1 MPCIIIRTNVEIPS
15 DRAKEL
21 KTALAVSWE
30 KVPTKR
36 ERWLMIVME
45 DKQQMFFSGRD
56 TPAAFVNFKIHGD
69 YDIGR
74 PGSQSLRPRAGLSE
88 LQQTITIESEWINM
102 EYKYKWYIPDAY
114 LHSRGTGYFTS
125 HEGCAFINET
135 DRDAHVRFTFY
146 FQDREPMTGYTSVV
160 PARRTKH
167 ARFDLM
173 ENDKGE
179 PVPMNVGYA
188 VVVESDMDMPVQF
201 SHCDTS
207 QPELTFTTTMVPH
220 ITLDRED

>member
-1 MPCIIIRTNVEIPS
+1 
-15 DRAKEL
+15 
-21 KTALAVSWE
+21 
-30 KVPTKR
+30 
-36 ERWLMIVME
+36 
-45 DKQQMFFSGRD
+45 
-56 TPAAFVNFKIHGD
+56 
-69 YDIGR
+69 
-74 PGSQSLRPRAGLSE
+74 
-88 LQQTITIESEWINM
+88 M

-135 DRDAHVRFTFY
+135 GRDAHVRFTFY

-201 SHCDTS
+201 SH
-207 QPELTFTTTMVPH
+207 
-220 ITLDRED
+220 

>member
-1 MPCIIIRTNVEIPS
+1 
-15 DRAKEL
+15 
-21 KTALAVSWE
+21 
-30 KVPTKR
+30 
-36 ERWLMIVME
+36 
-45 DKQQMFFSGRD
+45 
-56 TPAAFVNFKIHGD
+56 
-69 YDIGR
+69 
-74 PGSQSLRPRAGLSE
+74 
-88 LQQTITIESEWINM
+88 M

-135 DRDAHVRFTFY
+135 
-146 FQDREPMTGYTSVV
+146 
-160 PARRTKH
+160 
-167 ARFDLM
+167 DLM

>member
-1 MPCIIIRTNVEIPS
+1 
-15 DRAKEL
+15 
-21 KTALAVSWE
+21 
-30 KVPTKR
+30 
-36 ERWLMIVME
+36 
-45 DKQQMFFSGRD
+45 
-56 TPAAFVNFKIHGD
+56 
-69 YDIGR
+69 
-74 PGSQSLRPRAGLSE
+74 
-88 LQQTITIESEWINM
+88 M
-102 EYKYKWYIPDAY
+102 EYKYQWYIPDAY

-188 VVVESDMDMPVQF
+188 VVVESDMDNWDPVDDERMMMALYYSEQVHPYPRYKNDLEKF
-201 SHCDTS
+201 KTDWAGQTYDPAAVLCFP
-207 QPELTFTTTMVPH
+207 PEDVEEIEVMCEEIIPP
-220 ITLDRED
+220 DPPEPPARPRKKKKKARRRK

>member
-1 MPCIIIRTNVEIPS
+1 
-15 DRAKEL
+15 
-21 KTALAVSWE
+21 
-30 KVPTKR
+30 
-36 ERWLMIVME
+36 
-45 DKQQMFFSGRD
+45 
-56 TPAAFVNFKIHGD
+56 
-69 YDIGR
+69 
-74 PGSQSLRPRAGLSE
+74 
-88 LQQTITIESEWINM
+88 M

-220 ITLDRED
+220 ITDRDAHVRFTFYFQDREPMTGYTSVVPARRTKHARFDLMENDKGEPVPMNVGYAVVVESDMDMPVQFSHCDTSQPELTFTTTMVPHITLDRED

>member
-1 MPCIIIRTNVEIPS
+1 
-15 DRAKEL
+15 
-21 KTALAVSWE
+21 
-30 KVPTKR
+30 
-36 ERWLMIVME
+36 
-45 DKQQMFFSGRD
+45 
-56 TPAAFVNFKIHGD
+56 
-69 YDIGR
+69 
-74 PGSQSLRPRAGLSE
+74 
-88 LQQTITIESEWINM
+88 M

-207 QPELTFTTTMVPH
+207 QPELTLPPPWSPTSPWTGRTNPQNTEEAHRPPAGALLLCMLL
-220 ITLDRED
+220 IEEGRADILIIRLR

>member
-1 MPCIIIRTNVEIPS
+1 
-15 DRAKEL
+15 
-21 KTALAVSWE
+21 
-30 KVPTKR
+30 
-36 ERWLMIVME
+36 
-45 DKQQMFFSGRD
+45 
-56 TPAAFVNFKIHGD
+56 
-69 YDIGR
+69 
-74 PGSQSLRPRAGLSE
+74 
-88 LQQTITIESEWINM
+88 M

-125 HEGCAFINET
+125 PISYVLSFLFAWLINET
-135 DRDAHVRFTFY
+135 GRDAHVRFTFY

>member
-1 MPCIIIRTNVEIPS
+1 
-15 DRAKEL
+15 
-21 KTALAVSWE
+21 
-30 KVPTKR
+30 
-36 ERWLMIVME
+36 
-45 DKQQMFFSGRD
+45 
-56 TPAAFVNFKIHGD
+56 
-69 YDIGR
+69 
-74 PGSQSLRPRAGLSE
+74 
-88 LQQTITIESEWINM
+88 M

-179 PVPMNVGYA
+179 PVPMNVG
-188 VVVESDMDMPVQF
+188 MPWLWRATWICRYSSATVTPP
-201 SHCDTS
+201 SLS
-207 QPELTFTTTMVPH
+207 
-220 ITLDRED
+220 

>member
-1 MPCIIIRTNVEIPS
+1 
-15 DRAKEL
+15 
-21 KTALAVSWE
+21 
-30 KVPTKR
+30 
-36 ERWLMIVME
+36 
-45 DKQQMFFSGRD
+45 
-56 TPAAFVNFKIHGD
+56 
-69 YDIGR
+69 
-74 PGSQSLRPRAGLSE
+74 
-88 LQQTITIESEWINM
+88 M
-102 EYKYKWYIPDAY
+102 EYKYKWYISDAY

-125 HEGCAFINET
+125 HQGCAFINET
-135 DRDAHVRFTFY
+135 GRDAHVRFTFY

-167 ARFDLM
+167 PRFDLM

-207 QPELTFTTTMVPH
+207 QPELTFTTTMVPPH
-220 ITLDRED
+220 HPGPGGLTPKIHRRSAPAAGWCASSMHAF

>member
-1 MPCIIIRTNVEIPS
+1 M
-15 DRAKEL
+15 
-21 KTALAVSWE
+21 
-30 KVPTKR
+30 
-36 ERWLMIVME
+36 
-45 DKQQMFFSGRD
+45 G
-56 TPAAFVNFKIHGD
+56 
-69 YDIGR
+69 
-74 PGSQSLRPRAGLSE
+74 
-88 LQQTITIESEWINM
+88 
-102 EYKYKWYIPDAY
+102 YKYKWYIPDAY

-207 QPELTFTTTMVPH
+207 QPELTFTTTMFPH
-220 ITLDRED
+220 ITLEREY

>member
-1 MPCIIIRTNVEIPS
+1 
-15 DRAKEL
+15 
-21 KTALAVSWE
+21 
-30 KVPTKR
+30 
-36 ERWLMIVME
+36 
-45 DKQQMFFSGRD
+45 
-56 TPAAFVNFKIHGD
+56 
-69 YDIGR
+69 
-74 PGSQSLRPRAGLSE
+74 
-88 LQQTITIESEWINM
+88 M

-125 HEGCAFINET
+125 HEGCAFINE
-135 DRDAHVRFTFY
+135 
-146 FQDREPMTGYTSVV
+146 
-160 PARRTKH
+160 TKH

>member
-1 MPCIIIRTNVEIPS
+1 
-15 DRAKEL
+15 
-21 KTALAVSWE
+21 
-30 KVPTKR
+30 
-36 ERWLMIVME
+36 
-45 DKQQMFFSGRD
+45 
-56 TPAAFVNFKIHGD
+56 
-69 YDIGR
+69 
-74 PGSQSLRPRAGLSE
+74 
-88 LQQTITIESEWINM
+88 M

-207 QPELTFTTTMVPH
+207 QPELQRLFQIGHGKPVRPQRFKFLGHAHSPMAIGVR
-220 ITLDRED
+220 LDHTAHLSVFVRRPAHRVKIMSQSVKIDLRPGPT

>member
-1 MPCIIIRTNVEIPS
+1 
-15 DRAKEL
+15 
-21 KTALAVSWE
+21 
-30 KVPTKR
+30 
-36 ERWLMIVME
+36 
-45 DKQQMFFSGRD
+45 
-56 TPAAFVNFKIHGD
+56 
-69 YDIGR
+69 
-74 PGSQSLRPRAGLSE
+74 
-88 LQQTITIESEWINM
+88 M

-114 LHSRGTGYFTS
+114 LHSRATGYF
-125 HEGCAFINET
+125 
-135 DRDAHVRFTFY
+135 
-146 FQDREPMTGYTSVV
+146 
-160 PARRTKH
+160 TKH

>member
-1 MPCIIIRTNVEIPS
+1 
-15 DRAKEL
+15 
-21 KTALAVSWE
+21 
-30 KVPTKR
+30 
-36 ERWLMIVME
+36 
-45 DKQQMFFSGRD
+45 
-56 TPAAFVNFKIHGD
+56 
-69 YDIGR
+69 
-74 PGSQSLRPRAGLSE
+74 
-88 LQQTITIESEWINM
+88 M

-173 ENDKGE
+173 ENDKGTGRRL
-179 PVPMNVGYA
+179 VRFFYA
-188 VVVESDMDMPVQF
+188 CFLIEEGRADI
-201 SHCDTS
+201 
-207 QPELTFTTTMVPH
+207 L
-220 ITLDRED
+220 IIRLR

>member
-1 MPCIIIRTNVEIPS
+1 
-15 DRAKEL
+15 
-21 KTALAVSWE
+21 
-30 KVPTKR
+30 
-36 ERWLMIVME
+36 
-45 DKQQMFFSGRD
+45 
-56 TPAAFVNFKIHGD
+56 
-69 YDIGR
+69 
-74 PGSQSLRPRAGLSE
+74 
-88 LQQTITIESEWINM
+88 M

-173 ENDKGE
+173 END
-179 PVPMNVGYA
+179 
-188 VVVESDMDMPVQF
+188 MDMPVQF

>member
-1 MPCIIIRTNVEIPS
+1 
-15 DRAKEL
+15 
-21 KTALAVSWE
+21 
-30 KVPTKR
+30 
-36 ERWLMIVME
+36 
-45 DKQQMFFSGRD
+45 
-56 TPAAFVNFKIHGD
+56 
-69 YDIGR
+69 
-74 PGSQSLRPRAGLSE
+74 
-88 LQQTITIESEWINM
+88 M
-102 EYKYKWYIPDAY
+102 EYKYKGYIPDAY

-135 DRDAHVRFTFY
+135 GRDAHVRFTFY